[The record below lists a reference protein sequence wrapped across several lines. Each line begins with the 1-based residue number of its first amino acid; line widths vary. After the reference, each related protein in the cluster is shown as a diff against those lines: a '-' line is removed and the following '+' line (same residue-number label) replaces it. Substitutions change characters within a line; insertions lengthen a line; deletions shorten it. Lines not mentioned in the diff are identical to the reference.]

1 MTKKDHHGVGT
12 NTPIIIIG
20 RTFPRSHTTNN
31 ATCNMKKSLT
41 IALLMLAIAAQAQRF
56 GKTLKNTPGIVSY
69 TYRNSFQKDVA
80 LTLDTIKALGITDIE
95 FSNLFGKTAAELRT
109 LLDARGLHCSS
120 FGVSYDDLNNK
131 TREVGNNAKTLGASF
146 VRVAWVPHEGKTVDA
161 AFIKKVADDFN
172 AAGKILK
179 DEFGLSF
186 CYHNHGYEFAPYE
199 KGTLFDYLVASTD
212 PAYVNF
218 ELDVLWAFHP
228 GQDPAQLLKK
238 YGKRFKLMHVKDLRK
253 GVKGDFSG
261 STSPEN
267 DVALGTGQINIAEV
281 IKTAV
286 QQSAIEH
293 YYIEDESS
301 AVKTQVPQSLKFL
314 KSL

>member
-1 MTKKDHHGVGT
+1 
-12 NTPIIIIG
+12 
-20 RTFPRSHTTNN
+20 
-31 ATCNMKKSLT
+31 MKKSL
-41 IALLMLAIAAQAQRF
+41 IILLLASATFGAVAQRF

-95 FSNLFGKTAAELRT
+95 FSNLFGKTAAELRA

-146 VRVAWVPHEGKTVDA
+146 VRVAWIPHEGKTVDA
-161 AFIKKVADDFN
+161 VLIKKAADDFN

-179 DEFGLSF
+179 EEFNLSF
-186 CYHNHGYEFAPYE
+186 CYHNHGYEFVSYE
-199 KGTLFDYLVASTD
+199 KGTLFDYLVANTN

-218 ELDVLWAFHP
+218 ELDILWAFHP

-238 YGKRFKLMHVKDLRK
+238 YGKRLKLMHVKDLRK
-253 GVKGDFSG
+253 GVKGDFTG
-261 STSPEN
+261 GTSQEN

-281 IKTAV
+281 IKAA

-301 AVKTQVPQSLKFL
+301 AVKTQVPQSLKYL